1 MKGIATRMLATI
13 LTVVMLV
20 GMMALFACPVSAS
33 TSVSAEQESRAAISS
48 IEEQIRA
55 FAKSINQSNADD
67 TAAKALAKHGLS
79 GGGKKLSVGKTHA
92 LTATLMNSEV
102 VQQTVIAACVRSFEY
117 IQTMGGRTLYL
128 DTSSSWGSWGYAY
141 TCYPDSNYHA
151 EDVLFKSNWVKGVF
165 SGNAYDES
173 LEWMAGSIGADM
185 VIKLSAA
192 TAEQI
197 TYDVKIR
204 FWDRFDFST
213 SNGDGF
219 KNLISGLGALLFRE
233 FDWESTVSF
242 QLTVPNECMHSYKT
256 KTIAPTCTAR
266 GYTIYT
272 CSQCSYSY
280 KDTYTTKIDHKFSAW
295 KQTTAPT
302 CTVSGEETRVCS
314 VCDAAETR
322 TIAAIAHIYQNGIC
336 AACGAKDPAYI
347 VYGDFDGDGL
357 INTTD
362 VVLLRRYIAGGY
374 GVEISEKAAD
384 LNSDGTLNTTDIVLL
399 RRYIAGG
406 YDIVLPNTAA

>member
-1 MKGIATRMLATI
+1 MKEIATRMFATI
-13 LTVVMLV
+13 LTAVMLV
-20 GMMALFACPVSAS
+20 GMMALFAYPVSAS
-33 TSVSAEQESRAAISS
+33 APVSAEQESRATIPS

-55 FAKSINQSNADD
+55 FAISINQSNADD

-92 LTATLMNSEV
+92 LTATLMNSEM
-102 VQQTVIAACVRSFEY
+102 VQQTLIAACMRSSKY
-117 IQTMGGRTLYL
+117 MQTTGGRTLYL
-128 DTSSSWGSWGYAY
+128 ELTSSWGSWGYAY
-141 TCYPDSNYHA
+141 ICYPNANYHA
-151 EDVLFKSNWVKGVF
+151 DEVMFKSNWVKGASNV
-165 SGNAYDES
+165 NAYDKS

-185 VIKLSAA
+185 VINLSAA
-192 TAEQI
+192 TVEQI

-204 FWDRFDFST
+204 FWDRFDFS
-213 SNGDGF
+213 SDNGDGF
-219 KNLISGLGALLFRE
+219 KDLISGFGALLFRE

-242 QLTVPNECMHSYKT
+242 SLTVPNECKHSYMT
-256 KTIAPTCTAR
+256 KTIAPTCTAS
-266 GYTIYT
+266 GYTTYT
-272 CSQCSYSY
+272 CSQCGYSY
-280 KDTYTTKIDHKFSAW
+280 KDTYTAKIDHKFSAW

-314 VCDAAETR
+314 VCDAAEIR
-322 TIAAIAHIYQNGIC
+322 MLAAIAHIYQNGIC
-336 AACGAKDPAYI
+336 AACSANDPTYI
-347 VYGDFDGDGL
+347 VYGDLDGNGL

-406 YDIVLPNTAA
+406 YDIVLPNTAT